1 MKKKKAFTLAEVLIT
16 LGIIGVVAAMTL
28 PSLVNKYKAKVYETG
43 LKKSYANLQNA
54 YIMTKA
60 NLGVSNLQREF
71 ATYDS
76 ENRVYPRAQEF
87 ISAFYNE
94 LKVIKSVDNQS
105 YTNFN
110 NTGKTSP
117 STCATACPHI
127 TKILPDGSG
136 VGSFINSGTIY
147 FYVDTNGPYK
157 GPNRMGFD
165 AFSFY
170 VTTKDKIMPLK
181 NGDQYGTCDEDG
193 EGSDA
198 CTMSYPCSATLKQ
211 AANGMGCAWFA
222 INDISPV
229 DEKYSYWDNLPK

>member
-28 PSLVNKYKAKVYETG
+28 PSLIIKYRHKELQVGLQKAYSNVSQAYLLT
-43 LKKSYANLQNA
+43 KSQ
-54 YIMTKA
+54 
-60 NLGVSNLQREF
+60 LGVDNIHKTYTYYDASKGGYIYSN
-71 ATYDS
+71 D
-76 ENRVYPRAQEF
+76 F
-87 ISAFYNE
+87 INAFYKN
-94 LKVIKSVDNQS
+94 LKVVKTITAQS
-105 YTNFN
+105 YLNFN
-110 NTGKTSP
+110 NTNKTTP
-117 STCATACPHI
+117 SSCGTSCPHI

-136 VGSFINSGTIY
+136 IGAFVNSATIY
-147 FYVDTNGPYK
+147 LYVDTNGPYK

-170 VTTKDKIMPLK
+170 VTTKDKIMPIK
-181 NGDQYGTCDEDG
+181 SGDQYGTCDEDG